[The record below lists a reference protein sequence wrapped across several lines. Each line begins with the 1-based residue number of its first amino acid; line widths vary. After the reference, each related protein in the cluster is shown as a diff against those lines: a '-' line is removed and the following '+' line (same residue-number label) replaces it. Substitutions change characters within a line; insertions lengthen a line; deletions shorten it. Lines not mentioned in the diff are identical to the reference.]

1 MRILVF
7 GGTGFVG
14 RELVKQ
20 LLQAGDQVVV
30 VTRHIPRAILILGD
44 RCEFHQWGS
53 AQDAVPEAA
62 MAGVDAVINLMGEG
76 IADKRWSE
84 LQKKRI
90 YNSRID
96 GTRRIV
102 EAFQRAGAN
111 APKALVSTSAVG
123 IYGPQGDQELTENS
137 APAEGFLARLC
148 RDWEAEA
155 RAVEKLGARLVIIRV
170 GMVIGRG
177 GALKKMLPVFK
188 LGAGGKLGSGKQWM
202 SWIHV
207 TDLAG
212 MYVRA
217 AKETNMR
224 GVFNG
229 TSRYPAT
236 NAEFTKVLGK
246 VLHRPAIAPAPAFAV
261 KMMFGEMSTVM
272 LDGQKVMPQRM
283 QEELH
288 FHYRYPTLEMALKET
303 AF

>member
-20 LLQAGDQVVV
+20 LLEAGDKVVI
-30 VTRHIPRAILILGD
+30 VTRHIPRAMMILGD
-44 RCEFHQWGS
+44 RCEFHQRAN

-62 MAGVDAVINLMGEG
+62 MKGVDTVINLMGEG
-76 IADKRWSE
+76 IADKRWTE

-102 EAFQRAGAN
+102 EAFQRAGAQ

-123 IYGPQGDQELTENS
+123 IYGPRGDEELTENA
-137 APAEGFLARLC
+137 APAEDFLARLC
-148 RDWEAEA
+148 LDWEAEA
-155 RAVEKLGARLVIIRV
+155 CAVEKLGARLAIIRV

-217 AKETNMR
+217 AKESALR
-224 GVFNG
+224 GIFNG

-246 VLHRPAIAPAPAFAV
+246 VLHRPALAPAPAFAI
-261 KMMFGEMSTVM
+261 KLMFGEMSTVL
-272 LDGQKVMPQRM
+272 LDGQKVLPGRM
-283 QEELH
+283 HEELH

-303 AF
+303 AY